1 MQAECEE
8 RGLPIAGTVAAPRAP
23 NPHPHPT
30 PDPKPNPS
38 SNPDAS
44 PILGTLALTP
54 TLCTRTRTLQ
64 SDPLNPSPSPT
75 PDQVAELRASLRL
88 ERKRDSMVA
97 ELAERGW
104 EGKRAVAALEKNGW
118 VVEAAIK
125 SLQK

>member
-1 MQAECEE
+1 MAE
-8 RGLPIAGTVAAPRAP
+8 LRASNP
-23 NPHPHPT
+23 NPN
-30 PDPKPNPS
+30 PNPGP
-38 SNPDAS
+38 NP
-44 PILGTLALTP
+44 
-54 TLCTRTRTLQ
+54 
-64 SDPLNPSPSPT
+64 NPNPN
-75 PDQVAELRASLRL
+75 QVAELRASLRL

>member
-1 MQAECEE
+1 M
-8 RGLPIAGTVAAPRAP
+8 
-23 NPHPHPT
+23 
-30 PDPKPNPS
+30 
-38 SNPDAS
+38 
-44 PILGTLALTP
+44 
-54 TLCTRTRTLQ
+54 
-64 SDPLNPSPSPT
+64 
-75 PDQVAELRASLRL
+75 AELRASLRL